1 MTSAQLRDTDLK
13 AAAALLAAAEG
24 AQDGW
29 LLAHRTT
36 EPPLLDHPDATSWEN
51 RLRLLRS
58 RHPHLTIACTGS
70 DRYPSNLNKVL
81 SRPAVLFLE
90 GTLTEADA
98 RAAAVVGSRNATPA
112 ALDMTSDV
120 AETLAAAGTTVVSGL
135 ARGIDTAAHEGALA
149 ARGRT
154 VAVMGTGIGVV
165 FPPENA
171 ELARRICE
179 HGALVTQFPP
189 GHGPTK
195 TTFPARNAVIA
206 GMSRC
211 SVVMTASERSGTRIE
226 INHTIE
232 QNKPVLLWAPLLHGQ
247 AWANELA
254 QHPLVRFVDSAQE
267 ILAVVD
273 ADTGE

>member
-1 MTSAQLRDTDLK
+1 MTSARLRDTDLR
-13 AAAALLAAAEG
+13 AAAALLAAAED

-29 LLAHRTT
+29 LPEHRTT
-36 EPPLLDHPDATSWEN
+36 EPQLVDHRDATSWET
-51 RLRLLRS
+51 RLRRLVS
-58 RHPHLTIACTGS
+58 RHPQLMIAYACS
-70 DRYPSNLNKVL
+70 DRYPINLNNVA
-81 SRPAVLFLE
+81 SRPAILFVE
-90 GTLTEADA
+90 GTLNEADA

-112 ALDMTSDV
+112 ALDMASNV
-120 AETLAAAGTTVVSGL
+120 AGALAAAGATVVSGL

-149 ARGRT
+149 APGRT

-165 FPPENA
+165 FPTENT
-171 ELARRICE
+171 ELASRIRE
-179 HGALVTQFPP
+179 RGALVTQFPP
-189 GHGPTK
+189 GYGPTK

-211 SVVMTASERSGTRIE
+211 SVVMTASERSGTQIE

-267 ILAVVD
+267 ILAIVD
-273 ADTGE
+273 AFPAS

>member
-1 MTSAQLRDTDLK
+1 MTSAQLRGTDLK
-13 AAAALLAAAEG
+13 AAAALLAAADG

-149 ARGRT
+149 APRPDRRRDGDRHRRHL
-154 VAVMGTGIGVV
+154 
-165 FPPENA
+165 PDQNA

-179 HGALVTQFPP
+179 HERSSPSSHPVTGRRRRRSPLVTLSSPAC
-189 GHGPTK
+189 HG
-195 TTFPARNAVIA
+195 AV
-206 GMSRC
+206 S
-211 SVVMTASERSGTRIE
+211 
-226 INHTIE
+226 
-232 QNKPVLLWAPLLHGQ
+232 
-247 AWANELA
+247 
-254 QHPLVRFVDSAQE
+254 
-267 ILAVVD
+267 
-273 ADTGE
+273 